1 MSNESVIN
9 RNKPDTNELMSLVST
24 EQYDKLEEA
33 WLGIVESNNNDLQSL
48 FDVVDLL
55 IKREERKRAHEFL
68 MMLVPYYKQKGLYQE
83 VMKVLKRVLECN
95 PKEKGLAN
103 EIAECYSNIYKDR
116 PYTKDLVE
124 KAGIAAGLDIQGA
137 IKKLDRYFYL
147 DRGDYVYHKSWGVGE
162 VVSVDADGEKVN
174 INFEKKSN
182 HSIAMDIAQE
192 ILQKLEKDDLL
203 AMIYAQKEVLN
214 KMIKEDPV
222 GLIKLTLK
230 YFKGKASVSHVKN
243 RLISG
248 VIPAEEWSKWWTSTK
263 KLLKKDPYIRL
274 TEGTPTTSFIEFRAQ
289 PMTHHQEIL
298 ERLAHNREIDKK
310 VEIAKKYI
318 SETKDTELCKET
330 LTEITNL
337 FVKEADKLY
346 GTQLSLAI
354 ECLLLLE
361 EIQGYLKVEPGKYK
375 NSVEAFIRGEERLPE
390 LINNMSILEYRKQA
404 LGIIKKVKPEK
415 WQDEFVSV
423 FFVNSGNLW
432 EFILKDLLAENKQ
445 RAIEEIALRVCNH
458 FNAYPEH
465 YIWFCKNG
473 MQGRY
478 TELYKNI
485 DPATMFNRL
494 IELLDNIYFKI
505 QKGREG
511 DLKLIFNKIVNLLED
526 KGTSYA
532 INILSDANAGGIFD
546 IVSSSKGLEDW
557 FKVSIENAI
566 RDRFPDLFEE
576 PGIPTLDE
584 NKIYVTK
591 EGYERKKSEFDHLM
605 NEEFAENAR
614 DLGEAISRGDL
625 RENAE
630 YKAAREKQAML
641 VGKAERMKSELQ
653 KVVIIEPHSIDSN
666 TVSPGSKVT
675 LKHEG
680 KAELETYSILGPWD
694 VDIEKNIISY
704 LSPVGKGLLNRT
716 VGEIIKIKLPEGET
730 TYELIKI
737 EKAL

>member
-1 MSNESVIN
+1 MSNEHVIHE
-9 RNKPDTNELMSLVST
+9 NKFDTNELMSLINT
-24 EQYDKLEEA
+24 EQYDKIEES
-33 WLGIVESNNNDLQSL
+33 WLKIVESNNKDIQSL

-55 IKREERKRAHEFL
+55 MKREERKRAHEFL
-68 MMLVPYYKQKGLYQE
+68 MMLVPYYKQKGLYHE
-83 VMKVLKRVLECN
+83 VLKVLKRVLECN
-95 PKEKGLAN
+95 PKEKGLAL
-103 EIAECYSNIYKDR
+103 EIAECYSTLYKDR
-116 PYTKDLVE
+116 PYANDLVA
-124 KAGIAAGLDIQGA
+124 KTGIAAGLDIQGA
-137 IKKLDRYFYL
+137 MKKLEKYFYL

-162 VVSVDADGEKVN
+162 VVSVDADSEKVN

-182 HSIAMDIAQE
+182 HSIAMDIAPE
-192 ILQKLEKDDLL
+192 ILQKLERGDLL
-203 AMIYAQKEVLN
+203 AMIYAQKDVLN

-230 YFKGKASVSHVKN
+230 YFKGKTSVSHIKN

-248 VIPAEEWSKWWTSTK
+248 VMPAEEWSKWWTSTK
-263 KLLKKDPYIRL
+263 KLLKKDPYIKL
-274 TEGTPTTSFIEFRAQ
+274 TDGTPTTSFIEFRSS
-289 PMTHHQEIL
+289 PVTHHQDIL
-298 ERLAHNREIDKK
+298 ERLTHTQEISKK
-310 VEIAKKYI
+310 IEITKKYI
-318 SETKDTELCKET
+318 SETKGTELCKET
-330 LTEITNL
+330 LHEITQL

-354 ECLLLLE
+354 ECLLILE
-361 EIQGYLKVEPGKYK
+361 EVQGYLNTEPGKYL
-375 NSVEAFIRGEERLPE
+375 NNAEAFIRAEETLSE
-390 LINNMSILEYRKQA
+390 LVNNMSLLEYRKQV

-415 WQDEFVSV
+415 WQDEFVSI

-432 EFILKDLLAENKQ
+432 EFIAKDLIAENKQ
-445 RAIEEIALRVCNH
+445 HSIEEIALKVSNH

-478 TELYKNI
+478 AELYQNV
-485 DPATMFNRL
+485 DSATMFNRL

-505 QKGREG
+505 QKGRGG
-511 DLKLIFNKIVNLLED
+511 DLKTLFNKIVNLLED
-526 KGTSYA
+526 KGTDYA
-532 INILSDANAGGIFD
+532 INILSDANAEGIFN

-591 EGYERKKSEFDHLM
+591 EGYEKKKGEFDHLM

-641 VGKAERMKSELQ
+641 VGKAERMKAELQ
-653 KVVIIEPHSIDSN
+653 KIVIIEPHSVNSN
-666 TVSPGSKVT
+666 IVSPGTKVT
-675 LKHEG
+675 LRHEG
-680 KAELETYSILGPWD
+680 KKELETYTILGPWD
-694 VDIEKNIISY
+694 VNIEKNIISY

-716 VGEIIKIKLPEGET
+716 VGEIIKIKLPEGES
-730 TYELIKI
+730 TYEIITI
-737 EKAL
+737 EKVL

>member
-182 HSIAMDIAQE
+182 HSIAMDIAPE

-230 YFKGKASVSHVKN
+230 YFKGKASVSHVKH

-248 VIPAEEWSKWWTSTK
+248 VIPTEEWSKWWTSTK

-274 TEGTPTTSFIEFRAQ
+274 TEGTPTTSFIEFRTQ

-458 FNAYPEH
+458 FNAHPEH

-511 DLKLIFNKIVNLLED
+511 DLKLVFNKIVNLLED
-526 KGTSYA
+526 KGTDYA
-532 INILSDANAGGIFD
+532 VNILSDANAESIFN

-566 RDRFPDLFEE
+566 RDRFPDLFEA

-641 VGKAERMKSELQ
+641 VEKAERMKSELQ
-653 KVVIIEPHSIDSN
+653 KVVIVDPHSINSGI
-666 TVSPGSKVT
+666 VSPGTKVT

>member
-1 MSNESVIN
+1 M
-9 RNKPDTNELMSLVST
+9 
-24 EQYDKLEEA
+24 
-33 WLGIVESNNNDLQSL
+33 
-48 FDVVDLL
+48 
-55 IKREERKRAHEFL
+55 
-68 MMLVPYYKQKGLYQE
+68 
-83 VMKVLKRVLECN
+83 
-95 PKEKGLAN
+95 
-103 EIAECYSNIYKDR
+103 
-116 PYTKDLVE
+116 
-124 KAGIAAGLDIQGA
+124 
-137 IKKLDRYFYL
+137 
-147 DRGDYVYHKSWGVGE
+147 
-162 VVSVDADGEKVN
+162 
-174 INFEKKSN
+174 
-182 HSIAMDIAQE
+182 AMDIAPE

-214 KMIKEDPV
+214 KMIKEDPA
-222 GLIKLTLK
+222 GLIRLTLK
-230 YFKGKASVSHVKN
+230 YFKGKASVSHIKN

-248 VIPAEEWSKWWTSTK
+248 VIPSEEWSKWWTSTK
-263 KLLKKDPYIRL
+263 KLLKKDPYIKL
-274 TEGTPTTSFIEFRAQ
+274 TDGTPTTSFIEFRTL

-298 ERLAHNREIDKK
+298 ERLTHNQEIDKK
-310 VEIAKKYI
+310 IEIAKKYI
-318 SETKDTELCKET
+318 SETKETELCKET
-330 LTEITNL
+330 LNEITNL

-415 WQDEFVSV
+415 WQNEFVSV

-432 EFILKDLLAENKQ
+432 EFIIKDLIAENKQ
-445 RAIEEIALRVCNH
+445 HIIEEIALKVSNH

-473 MQGRY
+473 MQGRH
-478 TELYKNI
+478 TELYQNV
-485 DPATMFNRL
+485 DSATMFNRL
-494 IELLDNIYFKI
+494 IELLDNTHFKI
-505 QKGREG
+505 QKGRDG
-511 DLKLIFNKIVNLLED
+511 DLKTIFNKIVNLLED
-526 KGTSYA
+526 KGTGYA
-532 INILSDANAGGIFD
+532 INILNDANAETIFN

-591 EGYERKKSEFDHLM
+591 EGYEKKKSEFDHLM

-641 VGKAERMKSELQ
+641 VGKAERMKAELQ
-653 KVVIIEPHSIDSN
+653 KIVIIEPHSVNSDI
-666 TVSPGSKVT
+666 VSPGTKVT
-675 LKHEG
+675 LRHEG
-680 KAELETYSILGPWD
+680 KTELETYTILGPWD
-694 VDIEKNIISY
+694 VDIKKNIISY

-730 TYELIKI
+730 TYEIIKI

>member
-1 MSNESVIN
+1 MSNERVISG
-9 RNKPDTNELMSLVST
+9 NKLDTNELMSLVSA

-33 WLGIVESNNNDLQSL
+33 WLGIVESNNKDLQSL
-48 FDVVDLL
+48 FDVVELL

-68 MMLVPYYKQKGLYQE
+68 MMLVPYYKQKGLYHD
-83 VMKVLKRVLECN
+83 VLKVLKKVLEYN
-95 PKEKGLAN
+95 PKEKGLAR

-116 PYTKDLVE
+116 PYAKDLVE
-124 KAGIAAGLDIQGA
+124 KTGIAAGLDIQSA
-137 IKKLDRYFYL
+137 MKKLEKYFYL
-147 DRGDYVYHKSWGVGE
+147 DRCDYVYHKSWGVGE
-162 VVSVDADGEKVN
+162 VVSVDADSEKVN

-182 HSIAMDIAQE
+182 HNIAMDIAPE

-214 KMIKEDPV
+214 KMIREDPA
-222 GLIKLTLK
+222 GLIRLTLK
-230 YFKGKASVSHVKN
+230 YFKGKASISQVKN

-248 VIPAEEWSKWWTSTK
+248 VMPAEEWSKWWTSTK
-263 KLLKKDPYIRL
+263 KLLKKDPYIKL
-274 TEGTPTTSFIEFRAQ
+274 TDGTPTTSFIEFRSS

-298 ERLAHNREIDKK
+298 ERLTHIHEISKK
-310 VEIAKKYI
+310 IEIAKKYI
-318 SETKDTELCKET
+318 SETKDAELCKET
-330 LTEITNL
+330 LNEITNL

-361 EIQGYLKVEPGKYK
+361 DVQCYLKGEPGKYK
-375 NSVEAFIRGEERLPE
+375 NNVEAFIRAEENLSE
-390 LINNMSILEYRKQA
+390 LVNNMSILEYRKQA

-432 EFILKDLLAENKQ
+432 EFIVKDLIAENKQ
-445 RAIEEIALRVCNH
+445 HSIEEIALKVANH

-478 TELYKNI
+478 TELYQNV
-485 DPATMFNRL
+485 DSATMFNRL

-505 QKGREG
+505 QKGRDG
-511 DLKLIFNKIVNLLED
+511 DLKAIFNKIVNLLED
-526 KGTSYA
+526 KGTGYA
-532 INILSDANAGGIFD
+532 INILSDANAESIFD

-566 RDRFPDLFEE
+566 RGRFPDLFEE

-591 EGYERKKSEFDHLM
+591 KGYEKKKSEFDHLM

-614 DLGEAISRGDL
+614 DLGEAITRGDL

-641 VGKAERMKSELQ
+641 VGKAERMKAELQ
-653 KVVIIEPHSIDSN
+653 KVVIIEPHSINSN

-680 KAELETYSILGPWD
+680 KAELETYTILGPWD

-730 TYELIKI
+730 TYEIIKI

>member
-1 MSNESVIN
+1 MSNERVIN
-9 RNKPDTNELMSLVST
+9 GNKLDTNELMSLVSA

-33 WLGIVESNNNDLQSL
+33 WLGIVESNNKDLQSL
-48 FDVVDLL
+48 FDVVELL

-83 VMKVLKRVLECN
+83 VLRVLKRVLEYN
-95 PKEKGLAN
+95 PKEKGLSL

-124 KAGIAAGLDIQGA
+124 KTGIATGLDLHGA
-137 IKKLDRYFYL
+137 LKKLERYFYL
-147 DRGDYVYHKSWGVGE
+147 NHGDYVYHKSWGVGE
-162 VVSVDADGEKVN
+162 VVSVNAEGEKVN
-174 INFEKKSN
+174 INFERKSN
-182 HSIAMDIAQE
+182 HSIAMDIAPD

-230 YFKGKASVSHVKN
+230 YFKGKATVSHIKN

-248 VIPAEEWSKWWTSTK
+248 VIPVEEWSKWWTSTK
-263 KLLKKDPYIRL
+263 KLLKKDPYLKL
-274 TEGTPTTSFIEFRAQ
+274 TDGTPTTSFVEFRTL

-298 ERLAHNREIDKK
+298 EKLTNTHEISKK
-310 VEIAKKYI
+310 IEIAKKYI

-330 LTEITNL
+330 LNEITSL

-361 EIQGYLKVEPGKYK
+361 EVQEDLKMEPGKYK
-375 NSVEAFIRGEERLPE
+375 NNVEPFIRAEENLPE
-390 LINNMSILEYRKQA
+390 LINNMGILEYRKQA
-404 LGIIKKVKPEK
+404 LGIIKRVKPEK
-415 WQDEFVSV
+415 WQDELVSI
-423 FFVNSGNLW
+423 FFVNTGNLW
-432 EFILKDLLAENKQ
+432 EFIIKDLIAENKQ
-445 RAIEEIALRVCNH
+445 HAIEEIALKVFNH

-473 MQGRY
+473 MHGRY
-478 TELYKNI
+478 TELYQNI

-494 IELLDNIYFKI
+494 IELLDNVCFKI
-505 QKGREG
+505 QKGRNG
-511 DLKLIFNKIVNLLED
+511 DLKTLFNKIVNLLED
-526 KGTSYA
+526 KGTDYA
-532 INILSDANAGGIFD
+532 VNILNDANAEGIFN
-546 IVSSSKGLEDW
+546 IVSRSKGLEDW
-557 FKVSIENAI
+557 FKVSIESAI

-576 PGIPTLDE
+576 TSIPKLDE

-591 EGYERKKSEFDHLM
+591 EGYEKKKREFDHLM

-641 VGKAERMKSELQ
+641 VEKAERMKAELQ
-653 KVVIIEPHSIDSN
+653 KVVIIDPHSINSDI
-666 TVSPGSKVT
+666 VSPGTKVI
-675 LKHEG
+675 LKYQG
-680 KAELETYSILGPWD
+680 KTELETYTLLGPWD
-694 VDIEKNIISY
+694 VDIEKNVISY

-716 VGEIIKIKLPEGET
+716 AGEIINIKLPEGES
-730 TYELIKI
+730 TYEIIKV

>member
-1 MSNESVIN
+1 MSNEHVIN
-9 RNKPDTNELMSLVST
+9 RNKFDTNELMSLINT
-24 EQYDKLEEA
+24 EQYDKIEES
-33 WLGIVESNNNDLQSL
+33 WLGIVESNNKDLQAL

-83 VMKVLKRVLECN
+83 VLKVLKRVLECN
-95 PKEKGLAN
+95 PKEKGLAL
-103 EIAECYSNIYKDR
+103 EIAECYSTIYKDR
-116 PYTKDLVE
+116 PYANALVE
-124 KAGIAAGLDIQGA
+124 KTGIAAGLDIQGA
-137 IKKLDRYFYL
+137 MKKLEKFFYL
-147 DRGDYVYHKSWGVGE
+147 DHGDYVYHKSWGVGE
-162 VVSVDADGEKVN
+162 VVSVDADNEKVN

-182 HSIAMDIAQE
+182 HSMAMDIAPE
-192 ILQKLEKDDLL
+192 ILQKLERGDLL
-203 AMIYAQKEVLN
+203 AMIYAQKDVLN

-248 VIPAEEWSKWWTSTK
+248 VLPAEEWSKWWTSTK
-263 KLLKKDPYIRL
+263 KLLKKDPYIKL
-274 TEGTPTTSFIEFRAQ
+274 TDGTPTTSFIEFRSS
-289 PMTHHQEIL
+289 PMTHHQDIL
-298 ERLAHNREIDKK
+298 ERLTHIQEISKK
-310 VEIAKKYI
+310 IEIAKKYI
-318 SETKDTELCKET
+318 SETKGTELCKET
-330 LTEITNL
+330 LHEITNL

-361 EIQGYLKVEPGKYK
+361 EVQGYLNEDPGKYI
-375 NSVEAFIRGEERLPE
+375 NNVEAFVRAEQNISE
-390 LINNMSILEYRKQA
+390 LVNNMSILEYRKQV

-415 WQDEFVSV
+415 WQEEFISI
-423 FFVNSGNLW
+423 FFINSGNLW
-432 EFILKDLLAENKQ
+432 EFLVKDLIAENKQ
-445 RAIEEIALRVCNH
+445 HSIEEIALKVANH

-478 TELYKNI
+478 TELYKNV
-485 DPATMFNRL
+485 DSATMFNRL
-494 IELLDNIYFKI
+494 IELLNNIYFKI
-505 QKGREG
+505 QKGRDG
-511 DLKLIFNKIVNLLED
+511 DLKAIFNKIVNLLED
-526 KGTSYA
+526 KGTDYA
-532 INILSDANAGGIFD
+532 INILSDANAESIFN

-566 RDRFPDLFEE
+566 RDRFPDLFEK

-591 EGYERKKSEFDHLM
+591 EGYEKKRSEFDHLM
-605 NEEFAENAR
+605 NEEFSENAR

-641 VGKAERMKSELQ
+641 VGRAERMKAELQ
-653 KVVIIEPHSIDSN
+653 KVVIIEPHSVNSDI
-666 TVSPGSKVT
+666 VSPGTKVT
-675 LKHEG
+675 LRHEG
-680 KAELETYSILGPWD
+680 KTELETYTILGPWN

-716 VGEIIKIKLPEGET
+716 VGEIINIKLPEGES
-730 TYELIKI
+730 TYEILKI

>member
-1 MSNESVIN
+1 MSNEHVIN
-9 RNKPDTNELMSLVST
+9 GNKFDINELMSLVNT

-33 WLGIVESNNNDLQSL
+33 WLGIVESNNKDIQSL

-68 MMLVPYYKQKGLYQE
+68 MMLVPYYKKKGLYQE
-83 VMKVLKRVLECN
+83 VLKVLKRVLECN

-116 PYTKDLVE
+116 PYANDLVE
-124 KAGIAAGLDIQGA
+124 KTGIAAGLDIQGA
-137 IKKLDRYFYL
+137 MKKLEKYFYL
-147 DRGDYVYHKSWGVGE
+147 DRSDYVYHKSWGVGE
-162 VVSVDADGEKVN
+162 VVSVDSDGEKVT

-182 HSIAMDIAQE
+182 HSIAMDIAPE

-214 KMIKEDPV
+214 EMIKEDPV

-230 YFKGKASVSHVKN
+230 YFKGKASVSHIKN

-248 VIPAEEWSKWWTSTK
+248 VMPSEEWSKWWTSTK
-263 KLLKKDPYIRL
+263 KLLKKDPYIKL
-274 TEGTPTTSFIEFRAQ
+274 TDGTPTTSFVEFRSS

-298 ERLAHNREIDKK
+298 ERLTHNQEIDKK
-310 VEIAKKYI
+310 IEIAKKYI
-318 SETKDTELCKET
+318 SETKGAELCKET
-330 LTEITNL
+330 LNEITNL

-375 NSVEAFIRGEERLPE
+375 NSAEAFIRGEEHLPE

-415 WQDEFVSV
+415 WQDEFVSIL
-423 FFVNSGNLW
+423 FVNSGNLW
-432 EFILKDLLAENKQ
+432 EFIVKDLIAENKQ
-445 RAIEEIALRVCNH
+445 HSIEEIALKVSNH

-473 MQGRY
+473 MQRRY
-478 TELYKNI
+478 AELYQSV
-485 DPATMFNRL
+485 DSATMFNRL
-494 IELLDNIYFKI
+494 IELLDNICFKI
-505 QKGREG
+505 QKGRGG
-511 DLKLIFNKIVNLLED
+511 DLKSIFNKIVNLLED
-526 KGTSYA
+526 KGIDYA
-532 INILSDANAGGIFD
+532 INILNDANAERVFN

-591 EGYERKKSEFDHLM
+591 EGYEKKRSEFDHLM

-641 VGKAERMKSELQ
+641 VGKAERMKAELQ
-653 KVVIIEPHSIDSN
+653 KVVIIDPHSVNSDI
-666 TVSPGSKVT
+666 VSPGTKVT
-675 LKHEG
+675 LRHEG
-680 KAELETYSILGPWD
+680 KTELETYTILGPWD
-694 VDIEKNIISY
+694 VDIERNIISY

-716 VGEIIKIKLPEGET
+716 AGEIIKIKLPEGES
-730 TYELIKI
+730 TYEIITI

>member
-1 MSNESVIN
+1 MSNEQVIN
-9 RNKPDTNELMSLVST
+9 GNKFEINELMSLVNT

-33 WLGIVESNNNDLQSL
+33 WLGIVESNNKDIQSL

-68 MMLVPYYKQKGLYQE
+68 MMLVPYYKKKGLYQE
-83 VMKVLKRVLECN
+83 VLKVLKRVLECN

-116 PYTKDLVE
+116 PYAKELVE
-124 KAGIAAGLDIQGA
+124 KTGIAAGVDIQGA
-137 IKKLDRYFYL
+137 MKKLEKYFYL
-147 DRGDYVYHKSWGVGE
+147 DRSDYVYHKSWGVGE
-162 VVSVDADGEKVN
+162 VVSVDSDGEKIN

-182 HSIAMDIAQE
+182 HSIAMDIAPE

-214 KMIKEDPV
+214 KMIKEEPV

-230 YFKGKASVSHVKN
+230 YFKGKASVSQVKT

-248 VIPAEEWSKWWTSTK
+248 VMPAEEWSKWWTSTK
-263 KLLKKDPYIRL
+263 KLLKKDPYIKL
-274 TEGTPTTSFIEFRAQ
+274 TDGTPTTSFIEFRSS

-298 ERLAHNREIDKK
+298 EKLSHSHEIGKK
-310 VEIAKKYI
+310 IEIAKKYI
-318 SETKDTELCKET
+318 SETKGAELCKET
-330 LTEITNL
+330 LNEITNL

-354 ECLLLLE
+354 ECLILLE
-361 EIQGYLKVEPGKYK
+361 EVQGYLNEEPGKYI
-375 NSVEAFIRGEERLPE
+375 NNVEAFVRAEENLSE
-390 LINNMSILEYRKQA
+390 LVNNMSILEYRKQV
-404 LGIIKKVKPEK
+404 LGVIKRVKPEK
-415 WQDEFVSV
+415 WQDDFVSI

-432 EFILKDLLAENKQ
+432 EFIAKDLIAENKQ
-445 RAIEEIALRVCNH
+445 HAIEEIALKVANH

-478 TELYKNI
+478 AELYQNV
-485 DPATMFNRL
+485 DSATMFNRL

-505 QKGREG
+505 QKGRGG
-511 DLKLIFNKIVNLLED
+511 DLKTIFNKIVNLLED
-526 KGTSYA
+526 KGTDYA
-532 INILSDANAGGIFD
+532 INILNDANAEGIFN

-557 FKVSIENAI
+557 FKVSVESAI

-584 NKIYVTK
+584 NKVYVTK
-591 EGYERKKSEFDHLM
+591 EGYEKKKTEFDHLM

-641 VGKAERMKSELQ
+641 VGKAERMKAELQ
-653 KVVIIEPHSIDSN
+653 KVVIIEPHSVNSDI
-666 TVSPGSKVT
+666 VSPGTKVT
-675 LKHEG
+675 LRHEG
-680 KAELETYSILGPWD
+680 KTELETYTILGPWD

-716 VGEIIKIKLPEGET
+716 VGEIIKIKLPEGES
-730 TYELIKI
+730 TYEIIKI

>member
-1 MSNESVIN
+1 MSNECVIN
-9 RNKPDTNELMSLVST
+9 RDKPSTNELMSLVNT

-33 WLGIVESNNNDLQSL
+33 WLGIAESNNNDLQAL

-55 IKREERKRAHEFL
+55 IKRDERKRAHEFL
-68 MMLVPYYKQKGLYQE
+68 MMLVPYYKQKGFYQE

-95 PKEKGLAN
+95 PKEKGLAG
-103 EIAECYSNIYKDR
+103 EITECYLNIYKDR
-116 PYTKDLVE
+116 PYTKELVD
-124 KAGIAAGLDIQGA
+124 KAGIVTSADIHGA
-137 IKKLDRYFYL
+137 IKKLDTYFYL
-147 DRGDYVYHKSWGVGE
+147 DRGDYVHHKSWGVGE
-162 VVSVDADGEKVN
+162 VVSVDADGEKIN

-182 HSIAMDIAQE
+182 HSIAMDIAPE

-230 YFKGKASVSHVKN
+230 YFKGKASVSHVKS
-243 RLISG
+243 RLITG
-248 VIPAEEWSKWWTSTK
+248 VIPPEEWSKWWTSTK

-274 TEGTPTTSFIEFRAQ
+274 TEGTPTTSFIEFRMR
-289 PMTHHQEIL
+289 PMTHQQEIL
-298 ERLAHNREIDKK
+298 ENLAHNKEIKKK

-318 SETKDTELCKET
+318 VETKGTDLCKET

-354 ECLLLLE
+354 EILLLLE
-361 EIQGYLKVEPGKYK
+361 EIQGCLRVEPGKYK
-375 NSVEAFIRGEERLPE
+375 NTVEAFIRGEERLPE
-390 LINNMSILEYRKQA
+390 LVNNMSILEYKKQV
-404 LGIIKKVKPEK
+404 LGIIKQVKPEK
-415 WQDEFVSV
+415 WQNEFVSI
-423 FFVNSGNLW
+423 FFSNSSNLW
-432 EFILKDLLAENKQ
+432 EFIVKDLLAENKQ
-445 RAIEEIALRVCNH
+445 QSTDEIALRVCNH

-465 YIWFCKNG
+465 YLWFCKNG

-478 TELYKNI
+478 AELYKNI

-511 DLKLIFNKIVNLLED
+511 DLKLIFNKIINLLED
-526 KGTSYA
+526 KGTDYA
-532 INILSDANAGGIFD
+532 TSILSDANAESIFD

-557 FKVSIENAI
+557 FKVYIENAI
-566 RDRFPDLFEE
+566 RDRFPDLFET

-584 NKIYVTK
+584 NKIYVTR
-591 EGYERKKSEFDHLM
+591 EGYDKKKIEFDRLM

-641 VGKAERMKSELQ
+641 VEKAERMKTELQ
-653 KVVIIEPHSIDSN
+653 KVVIIDPHTVNFSI
-666 TVSPGSKVT
+666 VSPGTKVT

-680 KAELETYSILGPWD
+680 KAELEAYTLLGPWD
-694 VDIEKNIISY
+694 VDIEKNVISY
-704 LSPVGKGLLNRT
+704 LSPVGKGLLNKM

-730 TYELIKI
+730 TYEIIKI

>member
-1 MSNESVIN
+1 MSNERVIN

-147 DRGDYVYHKSWGVGE
+147 DSGDYVYHKSWGVGE
-162 VVSVDADGEKVN
+162 VISVDANGEKVN

-182 HSIAMDIAQE
+182 HSIAMDIAPE

-274 TEGTPTTSFIEFRAQ
+274 TEGTPTTSFIEFRTQ

-298 ERLAHNREIDKK
+298 ERLAHNQEIGKK

-375 NSVEAFIRGEERLPE
+375 NSVEAFIRGDERLPE

-445 RAIEEIALRVCNH
+445 RSVEEVALRVCNH

-511 DLKLIFNKIVNLLED
+511 DLKLVFNKIINLLED
-526 KGTSYA
+526 KGTDYA
-532 INILSDANAGGIFD
+532 INILSDANAESIFN

-591 EGYERKKSEFDHLM
+591 EGYEKKKSEFDHLM

-641 VGKAERMKSELQ
+641 VEKAERMKAELQ
-653 KVVIIEPHSIDSN
+653 KVVIIDPHSVNSGI
-666 TVSPGSKVT
+666 VSPGTKVT

-730 TYELIKI
+730 SYELIKI